1 MYSMM
6 IMLMFNF
13 MSFFIF
19 NFQPKRKKKKRTNTI
34 IERLNLRLLRKKHFR
49 VLSTTGVLHFLHW
62 VSRTFSCH
70 TFYVNV
76 QASRLMMVKFTVVG
90 FR

>member
-6 IMLMFNF
+6 IMLMLNF

-19 NFQPKRKKKKRTNTI
+19 NFQPKRKKKKKRTNTI

-49 VLSTTGVLHFLHW
+49 VLSTTGVLHW
-62 VSRTFSCH
+62 VSRTFSCR